1 MLAAT
6 PQEGLMKAAI
16 STDTR
21 RCRRVRP
28 SGGTG
33 KAGGQKSKT
42 GRDDDEPINE
52 QRALT
57 FTRSLLA
64 LRSPP
69 TLSLYLVSRA
79 VKFSYVLSEI
89 S

>member
-1 MLAAT
+1 
-6 PQEGLMKAAI
+6 MKAAI
-16 STDTR
+16 STDILDAA
-21 RCRRVRP
+21 VRHC
-28 SGGTG
+28 
-33 KAGGQKSKT
+33 GQKSKT
-42 GRDDDEPINE
+42 GRDDEPINE

-69 TLSLYLVSRA
+69 TLSLCLVSMA
-79 VKFSYVLSEI
+79 VNFSYVLSEI